1 MPSVSAAT
9 PMSDIDLAA
18 ARSVTPR
25 TGGIRGSSARPR
37 GPPSESLAPQ
47 SDDEGFADDQI
58 PVGTNRPRNAGDR
71 PVAKIEDKVGL
82 VVQETFER
90 FIET

>member
-1 MPSVSAAT
+1 MANIDAAT
-9 PMSDIDLAA
+9 PMSDFNIG
-18 ARSVTPR
+18 RSVTPR
-25 TGGIRGSSARPR
+25 IAGIRGSSARPG

-58 PVGTNRPRNAGDR
+58 PLGTNRPRNGRDR
-71 PVAKIEDKVGL
+71 PIPRVEDKVGL
-82 VVQETFER
+82 VLQETFER